1 MTLLDICEPLFQ
13 YICCLNR
20 SVRTGGIEKCTVVET
35 KIDDI
40 FRQMKLTAA
49 ARPDLMAGYEKVEL
63 PLIFFVD
70 SMIWDSRLPFAKEWP
85 RIAFE
90 RGEKAGDEK
99 FFLMLE
105 DTLKEGEAAA
115 GRLAVF
121 CTCLGLGFTG
131 IYAGRPDDIRQKMS
145 QCARWMRGMIET
157 NESAMICPD
166 AYKVD
171 ESNHIE
177 PPGVKL
183 AGMGIMLVGLV
194 LVLFIANVCW
204 FRMASKDL
212 GSKVGYVIKWDENYK
227 AKRSV
232 ETDHTRER

>member
-20 SVRTGGIEKCTVVET
+20 SVRTGGIENRAAART
-35 KIDDI
+35 KIDDL
-40 FRQMKLTAA
+40 FRQMKQTAA
-49 ARPDLMAGYEKVEL
+49 TRPDLMAGYEKVEL
-63 PLIFFVD
+63 PLIFFAD
-70 SMIWDSRLPFAKEWP
+70 SMIWDSRLPFAKDWP

-105 DTLKEGEAAA
+105 DTLKECEAAA
-115 GRLAVF
+115 DRLAVF
-121 CTCLGLGFTG
+121 YTCLGLGFTG
-131 IYAGRPDDIRQKMS
+131 IYAGRLDYVRQKMS
-145 QCARWMRGMIET
+145 ECARWMRGMIET
-157 NESAMICPD
+157 SDSALICPD

-183 AGMGIMLVGLV
+183 VGMGIVLVGLV
-194 LVLFIANVCW
+194 IVLFIANVCW
-204 FRMASKDL
+204 FRMDL
-212 GSKVGYVIKWDENYK
+212 QQLKSKVSHIVARDQ
-227 AKRSV
+227 ATQSV
-232 ETDHTRER
+232 DADHTK